1 MKILYFSTTYS
12 PVTHGP
18 ALTAQIIA
26 NIPENDSFEV
36 RMVSESFVFNKPP
49 KAYLIDISIFR
60 IFHAWGKWIRMWI
73 YFKKAKEI
81 YKDYAFDY
89 LVFNDALLGFFSAII
104 WRKTSIKIW
113 GFCNDSAY
121 MNLTSNVNKWR
132 LSFLME
138 GLHTLAEYGMMHLSD
153 GIFTCSQY
161 LRTHAIAAYGVNE
174 KRIKCLYPGIS
185 FSFWMF
191 KLRDYK
197 HDEILEEIL
206 FVKGDYKNG
215 GLSVLLKALNRLNK
229 YTFRLHIAGIP
240 AAQETKLKKLLK
252 KYPLLDII
260 SYGQISPCK
269 VRELMYQCD
278 TLCVPSINEGFGII
292 NIEGL
297 ATGISVV
304 TTQTGGIPEVFPMD
318 KYGWTTPPAD
328 DVALAEA
335 LAHCWMNS
343 KERVRRALAGR
354 KMVENNFS
362 NLLLQQNF
370 IKCLISE

>member
-1 MKILYFSTTYS
+1 
-12 PVTHGP
+12 
-18 ALTAQIIA
+18 
-26 NIPENDSFEV
+26 
-36 RMVSESFVFNKPP
+36 
-49 KAYLIDISIFR
+49 
-60 IFHAWGKWIRMWI
+60 
-73 YFKKAKEI
+73 
-81 YKDYAFDY
+81 
-89 LVFNDALLGFFSAII
+89 
-104 WRKTSIKIW
+104 
-113 GFCNDSAY
+113 
-121 MNLTSNVNKWR
+121 
-132 LSFLME
+132 
-138 GLHTLAEYGMMHLSD
+138 
-153 GIFTCSQY
+153 
-161 LRTHAIAAYGVNE
+161 
-174 KRIKCLYPGIS
+174 
-185 FSFWMF
+185 
-191 KLRDYK
+191 
-197 HDEILEEIL
+197 
-206 FVKGDYKNG
+206 
-215 GLSVLLKALNRLNK
+215 LNK

-240 AAQETKLKKLLK
+240 AAQESKLKKLLK

-260 SYGQISPCK
+260 CYGQISPCK

-343 KERVRRALAGR
+343 KERVGRALAGR

-362 NLLLQQNF
+362 SLLLQQNF